1 MIRLILLVFTPV
13 LSLVIFTLGSGLL
26 TTLLTVRLHMT
37 GGGPWIIG
45 LLTAIYYL
53 GLVLGSFLIGNMIKR
68 VGHIRV
74 YAMCGSILAVATILQ
89 GMFANEVTWLILRFF
104 AGYCTAGIYV
114 AIESWL
120 LVVCPEK
127 RRGQVLSIYMVS
139 FYAALASG
147 QFFLNASNPATIIPF
162 AIVTMLFSLSVVPL
176 SMTRA
181 TCPSNEDISALSLR
195 KLYRISPSGVIGCV
209 AGGLI
214 TSVVYGVMP
223 LFVAQMNFST
233 SFVATIMATTIFGAM
248 FIQYPVGRLSD
259 FIERRKVLIF
269 MSFATL
275 LVCMALMVVARF
287 QLLFVVMTF
296 IFGGVSFTLY
306 PLSINHACDYLE
318 GRDIVAATQGLL
330 FANGVG
336 SIIGPLLVPVFIHVL
351 GPLGLFVY
359 FGIVAGL
366 LGVFFSWRRTQK
378 SSTPL
383 EEQQEYVS
391 IPRTPVATELDPRAE
406 A

>member
-13 LSLVIFTLGSGLL
+13 LSLIIFTLGSGLL
-26 TTLLTVRLHMT
+26 TTLLTVRLHMG
-37 GGGPWIIG
+37 GGGPWIVG
-45 LLTAIYYL
+45 LLTAVYYL

-74 YAMCGSILAVATILQ
+74 YAACGSILAVATILQ
-89 GMFANEVTWLILRFF
+89 GMFANDVTWLVLRFF

-120 LVVCPEK
+120 LVVSPEK

-139 FYAALASG
+139 FYAALAGG

-181 TCPSNEDISALSLR
+181 TCPANEDISALSLR

-259 FIERRKVLIF
+259 FIERRKVLTF
-269 MSFATL
+269 MSFTTL
-275 LVCMALMVVARF
+275 IVCVVLMIVSRF
-287 QLLFVVMTF
+287 ELLFVVMAF
-296 IFGGVSFTLY
+296 IFGGVSFTIY

-336 SIIGPLLVPVFIHVL
+336 SIIGPLLVPEFIHVL

-359 FGIVAGL
+359 FGLIAGL
-366 LGVFFSWRRTQK
+366 LGIFFSWRRTQK

-383 EEQQEYVS
+383 EEQQDYVS
-391 IPRTPVATELDPRAE
+391 VPRTPVATELDPRAE
-406 A
+406 E